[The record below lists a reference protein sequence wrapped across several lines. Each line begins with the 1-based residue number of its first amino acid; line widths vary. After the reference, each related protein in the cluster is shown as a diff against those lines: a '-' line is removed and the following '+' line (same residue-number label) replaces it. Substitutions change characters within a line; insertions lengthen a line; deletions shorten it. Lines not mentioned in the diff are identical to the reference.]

1 MEALEPAARFRI
13 ATRGVGFLAAVM
25 LTGCVGTLD
34 DGPAEARRAYDALRP
49 GPAGLRALT
58 PAQYEA
64 SVRDVLGLG
73 PAGSDD
79 APIAPL
85 GQWATSI
92 AAARGGF
99 SPTTVESYEAGAR
112 DAAHW
117 MTSEASSRVARVG
130 CTPVSAEGDAC
141 VAGFVARIGRRAYR
155 RSLTAEEQARWT
167 GLAQTIGVS
176 LGDPWI
182 GLEYALSGILQSPHF
197 LYRVEVAERDP
208 SASDPSQLRYTGLEM
223 ATRLAYLVWGTTPDE
238 ALLAA
243 AERGELTT
251 EEGLSRAIDRML
263 DDPRSE
269 VGLEAFVADLLE
281 VDALLTLERDAT
293 LHPGFET
300 LREPM
305 REQLVRTATTA
316 LAEDG
321 FSAMF
326 TTRTTYVNRTI
337 APVLGLDPARF
348 GQELTRF
355 ELPASGPRA
364 GVLTQPGF
372 LALHAYPGKTSPALR
387 GLFVRRRLLCR
398 DIPPPPASVSTQL
411 PASVGGRL
419 VTSRELVAAHQTN
432 ATCAGCHRFMDPIG
446 LGLEQFDEIGAHR
459 LLQNAL
465 PIDPTGSLD
474 GEEFN
479 DAVGLGAAVADHPVL
494 GRCMASRL
502 YAFAAGST
510 VPPDHPSIVALAAD
524 GDDVRTMFH
533 RTLESELF
541 RLGWVSSGTEVA
553 P

>member
-1 MEALEPAARFRI
+1 MTSPPRVGALMLALSLV
-13 ATRGVGFLAAVM
+13 ATPGVG
-25 LTGCVGTLD
+25 GCLGTLE
-34 DGPAEARRAYDALRP
+34 DGPAEARREFTALRP

-64 SVRDVLGLG
+64 SVRDVLDLG
-73 PAGSDD
+73 PSGSDD
-79 APIAPL
+79 APIVPL

-99 SPTTVESYEAGAR
+99 SPTTVENYEAGAR
-112 DAAHW
+112 DAAQW
-117 MTSEASSRVARVG
+117 LTSDSSSRVARVG
-130 CTPVSAEGDAC
+130 CTPTITEGDAC
-141 VAGFVARIGRRAYR
+141 VAASVSRIGRRAYR
-155 RSLTAEEQARWT
+155 RSLTADELARWT
-167 GLAQTIGVS
+167 GLARTLGVS
-176 LGDPWI
+176 LGDPWR
-182 GLEYALSGILQSPHF
+182 GLEHALSGILQSPHF
-197 LYRVEVAERDP
+197 LYRVEIAERDP
-208 SASDPSQLRYTGLEM
+208 RASDPAQVRYTSLEM

-251 EEGLSRAIDRML
+251 DEGLSRAVDRML
-263 DDPRSE
+263 DDPRAE

-281 VDALLTLERDAT
+281 VDGLLTLERDAT
-293 LHPGFET
+293 LHPGFEP

-305 REQLVRTATTA
+305 REQLVRTAATA

-326 TTRTTYVNRTI
+326 TTRTTFVDASL
-337 APVLGLDPARF
+337 APVLGLDPAGF
-348 GQELTRF
+348 GPTLTRF
-355 ELPASGPRA
+355 ELPANGPRA

-398 DIPPPPASVSTQL
+398 DIPPPPPSVSTQL
-411 PASVGGRL
+411 PTSVEGRL
-419 VTSRELVAAHQTN
+419 VTSRELVAVHQ
-432 ATCAGCHRFMDPIG
+432 ASESCAGCHRYMDPIG

-459 LLQNAL
+459 LQQNAL
-465 PIDPTGSLD
+465 PIDPTGNLD
-474 GEEFN
+474 GVDFD
-479 DAVGLGAAVADHPVL
+479 DAVGLGAALADHPGL

-510 VPPDHPSIVALAAD
+510 VPPDHPSIVALATG

-533 RTLESELF
+533 RTIESELF
-541 RLGWVSSGTEVA
+541 RLGWVTNGTETA